1 MNLHIFSH
9 VCDAY
14 ARRAMRPPGEQPTT
28 HDEAVS
34 ANSTQVVSLKDFIQ
48 TYALIGLL
56 SFGGPAA
63 QIAVMHRYLVERKK
77 WLSESRFLDGLSFCS
92 LLPGPEAMQLATY
105 TAWTQRGL
113 WGGLYAGMVFVAPGF
128 FSIMALS
135 LLYVTLGEASAVQ
148 AMLYGLK
155 PAVLAIVLE
164 AVMRVGRKSL
174 RSRAAWWIAGGAFV
188 AVAVAR
194 VPFPIVIAAAGLL
207 GWVVLRGRGDA
218 REGRAPVQRPPIRR
232 TGATALAWL
241 ALWWVP
247 VGIIAF
253 TTGGG
258 SVFTTLALFF
268 SLVSVVT
275 FGGAY
280 SVLTY
285 VQQQA
290 VEVFGWLT
298 HGQMLDA
305 LGLAETTPGPLIQ
318 VVQFVGFLAGYGD
331 AGADI
336 AGSVNA
342 TADSSGSGG
351 GIIGGVIASLIVV
364 WVTFVPCFMWV
375 FTFGPWVEYVCS
387 RRALRS
393 ALAGIMSAV
402 VGVILS
408 LGVSLGIHTLFI
420 DVGTDLSPIMPRFED
435 GWASVRWPAVVI
447 AAVCVVLVVR
457 WHAGPI
463 TIVVVGA
470 VMGLVAH
477 FTVLV

>member
-1 MNLHIFSH
+1 MK
-9 VCDAY
+9 
-14 ARRAMRPPGEQPTT
+14 PPGERDASDTLARLT
-28 HDEAVS
+28 
-34 ANSTQVVSLKDFIQ
+34 NSQQVVSLKDFIR
-48 TYALIGLL
+48 TYAIIGLL

-113 WGGLYAGMVFVAPGF
+113 WGGLYAGAVFVAPGF
-128 FSIMALS
+128 ISIMALS
-135 LLYVTLGEASAVQ
+135 VLYVSAGDAVAVK

-155 PAVLAIVLE
+155 PSVLAIVLE

-174 RSRAAWWIAGGAFV
+174 RSRAAWWIAAGAFV
-188 AVAVAR
+188 AIAIAR

-207 GWVVLRGRGDA
+207 GWMLLRGTGDA
-218 REGRAPVQRPPIRR
+218 RESREAIGPPRIGRTV
-232 TGATALAWL
+232 ATALVWL
-241 ALWWVP
+241 VLWWAP
-247 VGIIAF
+247 VGVISF
-253 TTGGG
+253 VTGVG
-258 SVFTTLALFF
+258 SVLTTLALFF

-290 VEVFGWLT
+290 VEVYGWLT

-331 AGADI
+331 VDGGAGDAGGLDAAGA
-336 AGSVNA
+336 
-342 TADSSGSGG
+342 SGG
-351 GIIGGVIASLIVV
+351 GIVGGVIASLIVV

-387 RRALRS
+387 RRALRG
-393 ALAGIMSAV
+393 ALGGIMSAV

-408 LGVSLGIHTLFI
+408 LCVSLGIHTLFTG
-420 DVGTDLSPIMPRFED
+420 VGTDLSPIMPRFEE

-447 AAVCVVLVVR
+447 AAVCALLVVR

-463 TIVVVGA
+463 TIVAVGA

-477 FTVLV
+477 FAGLL